1 MLKFPKGLQSNF
13 SQILQF
19 WDLSKSCT
27 FTSVTHTL
35 EHFEHLRIGCRYWN
49 FNRLVHVRMTLD
61 LTREGYPFRKIGP
74 RRKLSPL
81 TFRAVTYSAVWKG
94 WRPACQKVAKSWLW
108 LACQQKDM
116 DSTGTR
122 VAIFGD
128 DRRAPPPEGARMGL
142 TESSHRLIDPF
153 FLGLVSISLHQS
165 HQILGMGKN
174 PCAQWTSQT
183 VTEYN
188 KIDSNMMVA
197 FPYYKIW
204 SMCGLVGG
212 WKYVPLNFHFVGTG
226 GFPISLRD

>member
-1 MLKFPKGLQSNF
+1 
-13 SQILQF
+13 
-19 WDLSKSCT
+19 
-27 FTSVTHTL
+27 
-35 EHFEHLRIGCRYWN
+35 
-49 FNRLVHVRMTLD
+49 MTLD

-81 TFRAVTYSAVWKG
+81 TFRAVTCSAVWKG
-94 WRPACQKVAKSWLW
+94 WRPTCQKVAKSWLW

-122 VAIFGD
+122 VAILGMIGV
-128 DRRAPPPEGARMGL
+128 RRPRRELEWGSLNLP
-142 TESSHRLIDPF
+142 TDWLIL

-188 KIDSNMMVA
+188 KIDGNMMVA

-226 GFPISLRD
+226 GFPIRSNQPPQRLNPLHAPWGLDVILRTMPAHWLRR

>member
-94 WRPACQKVAKSWLW
+94 WRPTCQKVAKSWLW

-122 VAIFGD
+122 VAIFWGWSA
-128 DRRAPPPEGARMGL
+128 RAAPGGSSNGAHWIFPQ
-142 TESSHRLIDPF
+142 TDWSF
-153 FLGLVSISLHQS
+153 FWVWSASVCINR
-165 HQILGMGKN
+165 IKFWAWAKN
-174 PCAQWTSQT
+174 PCAQW
-183 VTEYN
+183 N
-188 KIDSNMMVA
+188 IPDSDR
-197 FPYYKIW
+197 I
-204 SMCGLVGG
+204 
-212 WKYVPLNFHFVGTG
+212 
-226 GFPISLRD
+226 